1 MYLRSW
7 GVGYDT
13 VTSALHGELGLA
25 LLLSILLAKCLLT
38 PVVLGLGIP
47 AGLIGPSLFIGAIAG
62 AILGI
67 FGSEAVDQE
76 VANPGFYALL
86 GMGSMMGAVVNAP
99 MAALV
104 AILELTGNPNIIFP
118 AMISIVIANL
128 IARYVF
134 RMPSIFVASMQE
146 QGMDYRFQPLT
157 QLLNCSA
164 VRSLMHT
171 NFVQTDSQISM
182 TGAREI
188 LQSEPAWILLSND
201 DQYSLLSPGDLH
213 SHIRDSSDDQDQ
225 IALQEIPA
233 MRLDAEKLHDKAT
246 LQEALDSMS
255 SKGVDALCIA
265 DRTDNI
271 VGLLTRDQIEKYY
284 RQS

>member
-1 MYLRSW
+1 
-7 GVGYDT
+7 
-13 VTSALHGELGLA
+13 
-25 LLLSILLAKCLLT
+25 
-38 PVVLGLGIP
+38 
-47 AGLIGPSLFIGAIAG
+47 
-62 AILGI
+62 
-67 FGSEAVDQE
+67 
-76 VANPGFYALL
+76 
-86 GMGSMMGAVVNAP
+86 
-99 MAALV
+99 
-104 AILELTGNPNIIFP
+104 
-118 AMISIVIANL
+118 
-128 IARYVF
+128 
-134 RMPSIFVASMQE
+134 
-146 QGMDYRFQPLT
+146 MDYRFQPLT